1 MDGSK
6 NTTGRGAALLAT
18 ACLALG
24 AAWPALVLSAAVKP
38 ASRPA
43 AVSPAEALGRAEDAL
58 NARDGAAAT
67 GWLEPVLAGSRVSPD
82 LLTEAQA
89 LAARA
94 WLMRGDNDRAMA
106 MIDAAVDG
114 ARARQDGATLLS
126 LLRERVLLALRAGRT
141 DVAARDLADWESMA
155 EEAGEPQLLLEA
167 RIAAARFLLDRGNS
181 DLALERVS
189 KLAAGA
195 RRTDLRAAYV
205 AVGEVWLAKRDPARA
220 LTAFDYALTGD
231 AEASD
236 ALLGRA
242 RARLQLQQVDG
253 ARTDLAAARGYLPR
267 MPSGLARDAVAEGIA
282 ELEGSLAAGT
292 TGDSPVEAVR
302 AQRLQGNAAGALA
315 AADAALQ
322 RQPQDP
328 PMWIEKARAHAALAQ
343 WADAAKSAER
353 AVLLARN
360 DAAPR
365 AALAEVLLLQGEYA
379 GASASYSSMSALA
392 PDSRYPRAGGT
403 LAQSLRGVEV
413 YDTAGFAEDLRTLQP
428 AERATLKA
436 GLAAAR
442 ARGALPP
449 TAAPLAAAL
458 DALTDTAP

>member
-1 MDGSK
+1 MDGST
-6 NTTGRGAALLAT
+6 NMTRRLGAPLAA
-18 ACLALG
+18 ACLALAG
-24 AAWPALVLSAAVKP
+24 LCPPAVLAAPT
-38 ASRPA
+38 SRA

-58 NARDGAAAT
+58 NARDAAAAS
-67 GWLEPVLAGSRVSPD
+67 GWLEPVLTGARVPPD
-82 LLTEAQA
+82 VLTEAQA

-106 MIDAAVDG
+106 LIDAAVDG
-114 ARARQDGATLLS
+114 ARARQDGATLLG

-141 DVAARDLADWESMA
+141 DVAARDLADWEAMA

-181 DLALERVS
+181 DLALERLS
-189 KLAAGA
+189 KLAIDA

-205 AVGEVWLAKRDPARA
+205 AVGEVWLAKRNPARA
-220 LTAFDYALTGD
+220 LAAFDMALTGD

-242 RARLQLQQVDG
+242 RARLQLQQVPG
-253 ARTDLAAARGYLPR
+253 AREDLAAARGLLPR
-267 MPSGLARDAVAEGIA
+267 MPSGLARDAVGEGIA
-282 ELEGSLAAGT
+282 ELEASLAGGVA
-292 TGDSPVEAVR
+292 GDSPVDAVR

-343 WADAAKSAER
+343 WPDAVKSAQR

-365 AALAEVLLLQGEYA
+365 EALAEVQLLQGEFA
-379 GASASYSSMSALA
+379 GAATAYSSVSALR

-403 LAQSLRGVEV
+403 LAQALRGVEV
-413 YDTAGFAEDLRTLQP
+413 YDPEGFADDLRSLLP
-428 AERATLKA
+428 AERAALKA

-442 ARGALPP
+442 TRGALPP
-449 TAAPLAAAL
+449 TAVALAAAL
-458 DALTDTAP
+458 DSLTDNAQ